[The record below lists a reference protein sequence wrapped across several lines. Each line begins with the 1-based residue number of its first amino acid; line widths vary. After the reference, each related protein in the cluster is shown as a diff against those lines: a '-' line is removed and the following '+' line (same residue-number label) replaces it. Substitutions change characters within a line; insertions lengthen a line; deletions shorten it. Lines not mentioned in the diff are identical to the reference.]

1 MICVECGV
9 NDELFAGFQRLARY
23 PGVDEND
30 FITLSLRLV
39 ELGFVLEDSG
49 EDCVLSIDEDCG
61 RAGPQASELA
71 VSLCRAVS
79 MDASADWI
87 PGVISFRMLVSIDI
101 FSLRLIAS
109 SWKWATFWFKVPLP
123 LNPTAEERS
132 DDNAAIPPNPNAA
145 SSCGRSGRD
154 FLRFICRRFWN
165 HIYKILKWGFLE
177 DE

>member
-1 MICVECGV
+1 
-9 NDELFAGFQRLARY
+9 
-23 PGVDEND
+23 VDEND

-61 RAGPQASELA
+61 SAGPQASELV
-71 VSLCRAVS
+71 VSPCRAVLT
-79 MDASADWI
+79 DASADWI
-87 PGVISFRMLVSIDI
+87 LGAISFYMLVSIDI
-101 FSLRLIAS
+101 FLLRLITS
-109 SWKWATFWFKVPLP
+109 SWEWATLWFKVPLP

-132 DDNAAIPPNPNAA
+132 DDNAAIPLNPNAA

-165 HIYKILKWGFLE
+165 HIYKKLKSGFLE
-177 DE
+177 DK